1 MRTIYLWQK
10 YGIEIKY
17 IMGDIPLCAV
27 RQLVLDLFYHHDG
40 DDGDINFRNY
50 FISGQVKF
58 WLERDNIGNRKGAGE
73 RRGEGPRGKSKPVP
87 LCHIFGLPLPHL
99 PTQQFNWSTLI
110 SLMLLPILSSHV
122 WSITWDT
129 GAWDIA
135 EIFNGWWTKDRQ
147 CIFSFTRIYF
157 TT

>member
-1 MRTIYLWQK
+1 
-10 YGIEIKY
+10 
-17 IMGDIPLCAV
+17 
-27 RQLVLDLFYHHDG
+27 
-40 DDGDINFRNY
+40 
-50 FISGQVKF
+50 
-58 WLERDNIGNRKGAGE
+58 
-73 RRGEGPRGKSKPVP
+73 VP